1 MHEHHPT
8 APTTP
13 PSQSVNK
20 HATNTQT
27 CMKATHPRFNPPR
40 NWTIEAPVPTPSSDD
55 AFAEVKAKVDL
66 VKVVQEHVR
75 LTKRN
80 KDLWG
85 LCPFHQE
92 DSPSFKVNPQMQSWY
107 CFGCERSGDVF
118 TFVELIEKTDKRGAL
133 QLLAERAGV
142 ELKKLSPEQK
152 ERSDSRR
159 RLLAM
164 LKLAAQ
170 FYEYVLWSTPAGE
183 KGRKLLEARMVGEE
197 TARRFQLGYAP
208 AGRGFAEYLRAK
220 KRSLQDAQDAG
231 LMRRDGTDFF
241 AERLVIPIRDERGQP
256 LAFTARTVRSDEQR
270 KYINSPETAAYI
282 KGRVIF
288 GLDLARDEISKK
300 GHAVLMEGQFDVIT
314 AHHHGVTNAVAS
326 SGTALTDD
334 QVRLLKRFTD
344 EVLLVF
350 DADRAGRAAAFKAI
364 ELAAAHQ
371 MRTRVATV
379 TPPAKDPDEFLRAA
393 GAEAPQRWDEL
404 AAAALSGWEFWIKD
418 ALTGLNPGNPNQLE
432 LAASRAREVLE
443 KIPDPA
449 VRETYRERA
458 ASWIG
463 VQPHL
468 LTAQANP
475 LPPSGGRVR
484 ERGGEAPGNGK
495 AGLAARLVG
504 KKLTVGRYLL
514 QLLAVRPVAFERVRT
529 KLTPDELDEE
539 DRGIYERMLET
550 YERGGASGLETE
562 LAEYPAEEQD
572 LIRRA
577 WAAPPPSVDDEVA
590 VELAERI
597 RLDHMKGL
605 HSGIIRE
612 LSEAESGKDSERVA
626 RLEAKARELARAIN
640 DLERRS

>member
-1 MHEHHPT
+1 M
-8 APTTP
+8 
-13 PSQSVNK
+13 
-20 HATNTQT
+20 
-27 CMKATHPRFNPPR
+27 
-40 NWTIEAPVPTPSSDD
+40 PTPASDD

-80 KDLWG
+80 KDFWG
-85 LCPFHQE
+85 LCPFHGE

-133 QLLAERAGV
+133 QMLAERAGV

-152 ERSDSRR
+152 ERSDSRK

-170 FYEYVLWSTPAGE
+170 YYEYVLWSMPAGE
-183 KGRKLLEARMVGEE
+183 NGRKLLESRRVSEE

-220 KRSLQDAQDAG
+220 KKSLQDAQEAG
-231 LMRRDGTDFF
+231 LMRRDGSDFF

-256 LAFTARTVRSDEQR
+256 LAFTARTVRADEQR
-270 KYINSPETAAYI
+270 KYINSPETPAYI
-282 KGRVIF
+282 KGRVLF
-288 GLDLARDEISKK
+288 GLDLARDEITKR

-314 AHHHGVTNAVAS
+314 AHQFGVQNAIAS

-334 QVRLLKRFTD
+334 QVRLIKRFTD
-344 EVLLVF
+344 ELLLVF

-364 ELAAAHQ
+364 ELASGHQ
-371 MRTRVATV
+371 MRTRVATI

-393 GAEAPQRWDEL
+393 GAEAPERWEKL
-404 AAAALSGWEFWIKD
+404 VAAAPSGWEFWIKD
-418 ALTGLNPGNPNQLE
+418 ALTGLNTGNPNHLE
-432 LAASRAREVLE
+432 LAASKVREVLE
-443 KIPDPA
+443 KIPDAA
-449 VRETYRERA
+449 VRESYRERA
-458 ASWIG
+458 AGWIG

-468 LTAQANP
+468 LTAQQNP
-475 LPPSGGRVR
+475 LSPSGERARVR
-484 ERGGEAPGNGK
+484 GTSAGSNGK
-495 AGLAARLVG
+495 DGLAARLVG

-514 QLLAVRPVAFERVRT
+514 QLLAVRPVAFDRVRA
-529 KLTPDELDEE
+529 KITPDELDQG
-539 DRGIYERMLET
+539 DRGIYQRMLET
-550 YERGGASGLETE
+550 YERGGATGLENE
-562 LAEYPAEEQD
+562 LAGYPAEEQD

-612 LSEAESGKDSERVA
+612 LSEAESGRDSERVA
-626 RLEAKARELARAIN
+626 RLEAKARELARAIT
-640 DLERRS
+640 DLERRG

>member
-1 MHEHHPT
+1 M
-8 APTTP
+8 
-13 PSQSVNK
+13 
-20 HATNTQT
+20 
-27 CMKATHPRFNPPR
+27 RR
-40 NWTIEAPVPTPSSDD
+40 TIENVPTSTSDD

-133 QLLAERAGV
+133 QMLAERAGV
-142 ELKKLSPEQK
+142 ELKKLSPEQN
-152 ERSDSRR
+152 ERSDSRK

-170 FYEYVLWSTPAGE
+170 YYEYVLWSTPAGE
-183 KGRKLLEARMVGEE
+183 VGRRLLGDRDVGEE

-220 KRSLQDAQDAG
+220 KRSLADAQEAG
-231 LMRRDGTDFF
+231 LIRRDGSDFF
-241 AERLVIPIRDERGQP
+241 AQRLVIPIRDERGQP
-256 LAFTARTVRSDEQR
+256 LAFTARTVRADEPR
-270 KYINSPETAAYI
+270 KYINSPETPAYI

-288 GLDLARDEISKK
+288 GLDLARDEIATR

-314 AHHHGVTNAVAS
+314 AHQFGINNAVAS

-344 EVLLVF
+344 ELLLVF
-350 DADRAGRAAAFKAI
+350 DSDRAGRSAAFKAV
-364 ELAAAHQ
+364 ELGAAHQ
-371 MRTRVATV
+371 MRTRVATI
-379 TPPAKDPDEFLRAA
+379 TGAKDPDEFLRAA
-393 GAEAPQRWDEL
+393 GAEAATRWEEL
-404 AAAALSGWEFWIKD
+404 AAGAPSGWEFWIKD
-418 ALTGLNPGNPNQLE
+418 ALTGLNTGNPNHLE
-432 LAASRAREVLE
+432 QAASRAREVLE
-443 KIPDPA
+443 RIPDLA
-449 VRETYRERA
+449 VRESYRERA
-458 ASWIG
+458 AGWIG

-468 LTAQANP
+468 LIP
-475 LPPSGGRVR
+475 LSPSK
-484 ERGGEAPGNGK
+484 RGPEAGK
-495 AGLAARLVG
+495 NGLAARVAG
-504 KKLTVGRYLL
+504 KKVTVSRYLV

-539 DRGIYERMLET
+539 DRGVYVRMLET
-550 YERGGASGLETE
+550 YERGGASGLEGE
-562 LAEYPAEEQD
+562 LAGYPAEEQD

-577 WAAPPPSVDDEVA
+577 WAAPPPSVEDELA
-590 VELAERI
+590 VELADRI
-597 RLDHMKGL
+597 RLDRMKTREGA
-605 HSGIIRE
+605 IIRE
-612 LSEAESGKDSERVA
+612 LSEAERGRNVEGVA
-626 RLEAKARELARAIN
+626 RLEAEARELAHAIG
-640 DLERRS
+640 DLERRMSSSRE

>member
-1 MHEHHPT
+1 M
-8 APTTP
+8 
-13 PSQSVNK
+13 
-20 HATNTQT
+20 
-27 CMKATHPRFNPPR
+27 RR
-40 NWTIEAPVPTPSSDD
+40 TIENVPTSTSDD

-133 QLLAERAGV
+133 QMLAERAGV

-152 ERSDSRR
+152 ERSDSRK

-170 FYEYVLWSTPAGE
+170 YYEYVLWSTPAGE
-183 KGRKLLEARMVGEE
+183 VGRRLLGDRDVGEE

-220 KRSLQDAQDAG
+220 KRSLADAQEAG
-231 LMRRDGTDFF
+231 LIRRDGSDFF
-241 AERLVIPIRDERGQP
+241 AQRLVIPIRDERGQP
-256 LAFTARTVRSDEQR
+256 LAFTARTVRADEPR
-270 KYINSPETAAYI
+270 KYINSPETPAYI

-288 GLDLARDEISKK
+288 GLDLARDEIATR

-314 AHHHGVTNAVAS
+314 AHQFGINNAVAS

-344 EVLLVF
+344 ELLLVF
-350 DADRAGRAAAFKAI
+350 DSDRAGRSAAFKAV
-364 ELAAAHQ
+364 ELGAAHQ
-371 MRTRVATV
+371 MRTRVATI
-379 TPPAKDPDEFLRAA
+379 TGAKDPDEFLRAA
-393 GAEAPQRWDEL
+393 GAEAAKRWEEL
-404 AAAALSGWEFWIKD
+404 AAGAPSGWEFWIKD
-418 ALTGLNPGNPNQLE
+418 ALTGLNTGNPNHLE
-432 LAASRAREVLE
+432 QAASRAREVLE
-443 KIPDPA
+443 RIPDLA
-449 VRETYRERA
+449 VRESYRERA
-458 ASWIG
+458 AGWIG

-468 LTAQANP
+468 LIP
-475 LPPSGGRVR
+475 LSPSK
-484 ERGGEAPGNGK
+484 RGPEAGK
-495 AGLAARLVG
+495 NGLAARVAG
-504 KKLTVGRYLL
+504 KKVTVSRYLV

-539 DRGIYERMLET
+539 DRGVYVRMLET
-550 YERGGASGLETE
+550 YERGGASGLEGE
-562 LAEYPAEEQD
+562 LAGYPAEEQD

-577 WAAPPPSVDDEVA
+577 WAAPPPSVEDELA
-590 VELAERI
+590 VELADRI
-597 RLDHMKGL
+597 RLDRMKTREGA
-605 HSGIIRE
+605 IIRE
-612 LSEAESGKDSERVA
+612 LSEAERGRNVEGVA
-626 RLEAKARELARAIN
+626 RLEAEARELAPAIG
-640 DLERRS
+640 DLERRMSSSRE

>member
-1 MHEHHPT
+1 
-8 APTTP
+8 
-13 PSQSVNK
+13 
-20 HATNTQT
+20 
-27 CMKATHPRFNPPR
+27 
-40 NWTIEAPVPTPSSDD
+40 VPTPASDD

-80 KDLWG
+80 KDFWG
-85 LCPFHQE
+85 LCPFHGE

-133 QLLAERAGV
+133 QMLAERAGV

-152 ERSDSRR
+152 ERSDSRK

-170 FYEYVLWSTPAGE
+170 YYEYVLWSMPAGE
-183 KGRKLLEARMVGEE
+183 KGRALLESRRVSEE

-220 KRSLQDAQDAG
+220 KRSLQDAQEAG
-231 LMRRDGTDFF
+231 LMRRDGSDFF

-256 LAFTARTVRSDEQR
+256 LAFTARTVRADEQR
-270 KYINSPETAAYI
+270 KYINSPETPAYI

-288 GLDLARDEISKK
+288 GLDLARDEITKH

-314 AHHHGVTNAVAS
+314 AHQFGVQNAIAS

-334 QVRLLKRFTD
+334 QVRLIKRFTD
-344 EVLLVF
+344 ELLLVF

-364 ELAAAHQ
+364 ELASGHQ
-371 MRTRVATV
+371 MRTRVATI

-393 GAEAPQRWDEL
+393 GAEAAERWEEL
-404 AAAALSGWEFWIKD
+404 VAAAPSGWEFWIKD
-418 ALTGLNPGNPNQLE
+418 ALTGLNTGNPNHLE
-432 LAASRAREVLE
+432 LAAARVREVLE
-443 KIPDPA
+443 KIPDAA

-458 ASWIG
+458 AGWIG

-468 LTAQANP
+468 LTAQP
-475 LPPSGGRVR
+475 GSLSPSGERAR
-484 ERGGEAPGNGK
+484 ARGGGVNTNGNS
-495 AGLAARLVG
+495 GLAARLAG

-529 KLTPDELDEE
+529 KITPDELDEG
-539 DRGIYERMLET
+539 DRGIYQRMLET
-550 YERGGASGLETE
+550 YERGGTTGLESE
-562 LAEYPAEEQD
+562 LAGYPAEEQD

-626 RLEAKARELARAIN
+626 RLEAKARELARAIT
-640 DLERRS
+640 DLERRG

>member
-1 MHEHHPT
+1 MPT
-8 APTTP
+8 
-13 PSQSVNK
+13 S
-20 HATNTQT
+20 
-27 CMKATHPRFNPPR
+27 
-40 NWTIEAPVPTPSSDD
+40 SSDD
-55 AFAEVKAKVDL
+55 AFADVKAKVDL

-80 KDLWG
+80 KDFWG

-170 FYEYVLWSTPAGE
+170 FYEYVLWSSPAGE
-183 KGRKLLEARMVGEE
+183 PGRRLLESRMVSEE

-220 KRSLQDAQDAG
+220 KKSLQDAHDAG
-231 LMRRDGTDFF
+231 LMRSDGTDFF

-256 LAFTARTVRSDEQR
+256 LAFTARTVRADEPR
-270 KYINSPETAAYI
+270 KYINSRETPAYI

-288 GLDLARDEISKK
+288 GLDLARDEITSS

-344 EVLLVF
+344 ELLLVF

-364 ELAAAHQ
+364 ELAASHQ

-393 GAEAPQRWDEL
+393 GAQAAEKWDEL
-404 AAAALSGWEFWIKD
+404 AAAAPSGWEFWIKD
-418 ALTGLNPGNPNQLE
+418 SLTGLNPGNPNQLE

-443 KIPDPA
+443 KIPDAA
-449 VRETYRERA
+449 VRDTYRERA
-458 ASWIG
+458 AGWIG

-468 LTAQANP
+468 LTPQAP
-475 LPPSGGRVR
+475 SSSARSGG
-484 ERGGEAPGNGK
+484 RGGEATNGK

-514 QLLAVRPVAFERVRT
+514 QLLAVRPIAFDRVRT
-529 KLTPDELDEE
+529 MLTPNELDEG
-539 DRGIYERMLET
+539 DRGIYVRMLET
-550 YERGGASGLETE
+550 YERGGVSGLEAE

-597 RLDHMKGL
+597 RLDHMRAR

-612 LSEAESGKDSERVA
+612 LSEAERGKDSELVA
-626 RLEAKARELARAIN
+626 RLEAQAAELARAIN
-640 DLERRS
+640 EIERRN

>member
-1 MHEHHPT
+1 
-8 APTTP
+8 
-13 PSQSVNK
+13 
-20 HATNTQT
+20 
-27 CMKATHPRFNPPR
+27 
-40 NWTIEAPVPTPSSDD
+40 VPTPASDD

-80 KDLWG
+80 KDFWG
-85 LCPFHQE
+85 LCPFHGE

-152 ERSDSRR
+152 ERSDSRK

-170 FYEYVLWSTPAGE
+170 YYEYVLWSNPAGE
-183 KGRKLLEARMVGEE
+183 PGRKLLESRKVSEE
-197 TARRFQLGYAP
+197 TARKFQLGFAP
-208 AGRGFAEYLRAK
+208 PGRGFAEYLRAK
-220 KRSLQDAQDAG
+220 KKSLQDAQEAG
-231 LMRRDGTDFF
+231 LMRRDGSDFF

-256 LAFTARTVRSDEQR
+256 LAFTARTVRGDEQR
-270 KYINSPETAAYI
+270 KYINSPETPAYI

-288 GLDLARDEISKK
+288 GLDLARDEITKR

-314 AHHHGVTNAVAS
+314 AHQFGVQNAVAS

-344 EVLLVF
+344 ELLLVF
-350 DADRAGRAAAFKAI
+350 DADRAGRAAAFKAVQ
-364 ELAAAHQ
+364 LASSHQ
-371 MRTRVATV
+371 MRTRVATI
-379 TPPAKDPDEFLRAA
+379 TAPAKDPDEFLRAA
-393 GAEAPQRWDEL
+393 GAEAAERWEQL
-404 AAAALSGWEFWIKD
+404 AAAAPSGWEFWIKD
-418 ALTGLNPGNPNQLE
+418 ALTGLNTGNPNHLE
-432 LAASRAREVLE
+432 VAAVKVREVLE
-443 KIPDPA
+443 KIPDAA

-458 ASWIG
+458 AGWIG

-468 LTAQANP
+468 LTAQP
-475 LPPSGGRVR
+475 TSLSPSGRGPGR
-484 ERGGEAPGNGK
+484 GAEAQTNGK
-495 AGLAARLVG
+495 SGLAARLPG

-529 KLTPDELDEE
+529 ELTPDELDEE
-539 DRGIYERMLET
+539 DRGIYIRMLET
-550 YERGGASGLETE
+550 FERAGASGLETE
-562 LAEYPAEEQD
+562 LAGYPAEEQD

-577 WAAPPPSVDDEVA
+577 WAAPPPTVDDDLAE
-590 VELAERI
+590 ELAVRI
-597 RLDHMKGL
+597 RLDHMRGL

-612 LSEAESGKDSERVA
+612 LSEAERGKDSERVA
-626 RLEAKARELARAIN
+626 RLEAEARELRRAIT
-640 DLERRS
+640 DMERRG